1 MLSSERL
8 AISAHTCD
16 SFDDVAPLTRD
27 LSVNDSPDADP

>member
-1 MLSSERL
+1 MMLSSARL

-16 SFDDVAPLTRD
+16 SFDVAPLTRD